1 MSRCSKSQ
9 QRQIVEIAADLP
21 ARFIAVMLGHTVMT
35 VEESLRY
42 FAKFADFASMEKEAN
57 EDEIL
62 QKNDSRILEKGALGF
77 VATLLYN
84 PPGPLLDSC
93 RT

>member
-1 MSRCSKSQ
+1 MSRCSRN
-9 QRQIVEIAADLP
+9 QRRQVVEIAADLP
-21 ARFIAVMLGHTVMT
+21 ARFIVVMLGHTVMT

-42 FAKFADFASMEKEAN
+42 FAKFADFASIEKEAN

-62 QKNDSRILEKGALGF
+62 QKNASRILEKGALGY
-77 VATLLYN
+77 VANLLYN